1 MTNGKINRSVK
12 LAGMGNA
19 LGAAS
24 NAPDSFAETKLL
36 MVRSLLEG
44 FGSKPRSGAGTQRQT
59 LKTSPSHLRS
69 TEKVA
74 STYFLKLRIPLGISQ

>member
-12 LAGMGNA
+12 LWEWETPW
-19 LGAAS
+19 GAAS
-24 NAPDSFAETKLL
+24 NSPNSFAETELL